1 MIVLTLS
8 LRIFAQEVSWPP
20 AQQRTHS
27 SANLKG
33 TVPMGKARREMMD
46 KEFEHVV
53 QSTNQQHYASHPFTR
68 GNMPRAVQEHTQLNT
83 Y

>member
-1 MIVLTLS
+1 M
-8 LRIFAQEVSWPP
+8 FPQEVSWPP
-20 AQQRTHS
+20 TQQRTHS
-27 SANLKG
+27 PALPNLKG

-68 GNMPRAVQEHTQLNT
+68 GSI
-83 Y
+83 

>member
-1 MIVLTLS
+1 
-8 LRIFAQEVSWPP
+8 
-20 AQQRTHS
+20 
-27 SANLKG
+27 
-33 TVPMGKARREMMD
+33 MGKARREMMD

-68 GNMPRAVQEHTQLNT
+68 GNMHRAVQEHTQLNT